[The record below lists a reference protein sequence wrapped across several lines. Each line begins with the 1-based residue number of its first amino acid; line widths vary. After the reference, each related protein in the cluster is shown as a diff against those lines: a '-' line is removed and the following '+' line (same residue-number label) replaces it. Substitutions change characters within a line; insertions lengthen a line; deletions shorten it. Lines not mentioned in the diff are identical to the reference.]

1 MEKVVKVNVMTIGSS
16 GVGKSSIIKRI
27 KDGVFDEFT
36 QTTIGMGYSTINR
49 KYEQKNLTICINFLD
64 TMGLE
69 NYQDIIPPQH
79 IRNSQ
84 IALLVF
90 DSLKTLD
97 DLIEKWY
104 RFLKENNNNNSLRF
118 ILVGNKSDIFDDEK
132 EEIIKNGEKF
142 AEEINAQFIT
152 CSAKSKDNMDNLERF
167 IINEAKGLID
177 ELEKTVNIKN
187 SIDIRNI
194 HNNSFGIQ
202 NIHNKHNTHSNKNGN
217 GCSC

>member
-1 MEKVVKVNVMTIGSS
+1 MEKVVKISVMTLGSS

-27 KDGVFDEFT
+27 KDGVFDEYT

-49 KYEQKNLTICINFLD
+49 KYEKKNLTICINFFD

-90 DSLKTLD
+90 DSVKTLN
-97 DLIEKWY
+97 DLMEKWY
-104 RFLKENNNNNSLRF
+104 KLLKENASTNSLRF
-118 ILVGNKSDIFDDEK
+118 ILVGNKSDIFDEERD
-132 EEIIKNGEKF
+132 EIIKQGEKF

-152 CSAKSKDNMDNLERF
+152 CSAKSADNMDNLERF
-167 IINEAKGLID
+167 IINEAKELID
-177 ELEKTVNIKN
+177 ELEKTFNIKN
-187 SIDIRNI
+187 SVDIRYL
-194 HNNSFGIQ
+194 NNTSFALET
-202 NIHNKHNTHSNKNGN
+202 NRHNKKS
-217 GCSC
+217 GCKC

>member
-1 MEKVVKVNVMTIGSS
+1 MEKVVKISVMTLGSS

-27 KDGVFDEFT
+27 KDGVFDEYT

-49 KYEQKNLTICINFLD
+49 KYEKKNLTICLNFLD

-79 IRNSQ
+79 VRNSQ

-90 DSLKTLD
+90 DSVKTLN

-104 RFLKENNNNNSLRF
+104 QLLKENASTNSLRF
-118 ILVGNKSDIFDDEK
+118 ILVGNKSDIFEDERN
-132 EEIIKNGEKF
+132 EIIKKGEKF

-152 CSAKSKDNMDNLERF
+152 CSAKSADNMDNLERF
-167 IINEAKGLID
+167 IINEAKELID
-177 ELEKTVNIKN
+177 ELEKTYDIKN
-187 SIDIRNI
+187 FVDVRYLN
-194 HNNSFGIQ
+194 HASFALDG
-202 NIHNKHNTHSNKNGN
+202 NRHNKKS
-217 GCSC
+217 GCKC